1 MTKMKPIKLL
11 IGLAKKY
18 SWPLFWA
25 ILAMVGLVGAQL
37 VIPWIIRSLID
48 SLSQTPLPNDIMDM
62 VTRLSL
68 IALAVFIARGFMQYI
83 RSYQAHVAGWGVVAD
98 ARKLIYQHLQQLS
111 LRFYEDKQTGQLM
124 SRLINDTELFERT
137 IAHAM
142 PEMFVNILTL
152 VGVMVILFSM
162 SWQLALL
169 SLIPIPIIIITLIQY
184 AKRVRPAFVYR
195 QQELGTLNAILN
207 DSISGVKEIQAFT
220 REDLTMHRVG
230 KQIETYLE
238 SNLKALKLMATYTP
252 LYDFAAGLGQLI
264 VIFFGSRLALQGNLQ
279 VADLVAFFLYLDSF
293 YQPVRNLS
301 NSWEAVQE
309 SLAGFERVAEML
321 NETPDVLPPEHPI
334 PLKKPVRGEI
344 RFDNVFF
351 RYNPEEAFVLE
362 NINLDIPAG
371 KTTALVGPTGV
382 GKSTLVSLI
391 PRFYDVSSGKLTVD
405 GINVRDLDLHELRAN
420 ISMVLQDVF
429 LFHGTIR
436 ENILFGKPDAT
447 EAEMLA
453 AARIANVD
461 EFIAHMPNGYNT
473 LIGERGIKLS
483 GGQKQRISIARAVL
497 KNSPILILDEA
508 TSAVDTETELLIQ
521 QALDRLIV
529 GRTTIIIAHRLSTVR
544 NADQI
549 VVLEGCTITE
559 KGTHEELLATHGLYY
574 KLYTVQQN
582 LTLIPAE
589 DAQD

>member
-1 MTKMKPIKLL
+1 MKPIKLL
-11 IGLAKKY
+11 LDLSKKY
-18 SWPLFWA
+18 SLPLFWA

-48 SLSQTPLPNDIMDM
+48 SLSQTPLPNDIMEM

-98 ARKLIYQHLQQLS
+98 ARKLVYQHLQRLS

-321 NETPDVLPPEHPI
+321 NETPDVLPPENPI

-405 GINVRDLDLHELRAN
+405 GIDVRDLDLHELRAN

-447 EAEMLA
+447 EAEMLTA
-453 AARIANVD
+453 AKIANVD

-473 LIGERGIKLS
+473 FIGERGFKLS

-549 VVLEGCTITE
+549 VVLEGSTILE
-559 KGTHEELLATHGLYY
+559 KGTHEELLAAHGLYY
-574 KLYTVQQN
+574 KLYTIQQN
-582 LTLIPAE
+582 LTLISAE
-589 DAQD
+589 NTQD

>member
-1 MTKMKPIKLL
+1 M
-11 IGLAKKY
+11 
-18 SWPLFWA
+18 
-25 ILAMVGLVGAQL
+25 
-37 VIPWIIRSLID
+37 
-48 SLSQTPLPNDIMDM
+48 
-62 VTRLSL
+62 
-68 IALAVFIARGFMQYI
+68 
-83 RSYQAHVAGWGVVAD
+83 
-98 ARKLIYQHLQQLS
+98 
-111 LRFYEDKQTGQLM
+111 
-124 SRLINDTELFERT
+124 
-137 IAHAM
+137 
-142 PEMFVNILTL
+142 
-152 VGVMVILFSM
+152 
-162 SWQLALL
+162 
-169 SLIPIPIIIITLIQY
+169 
-184 AKRVRPAFVYR
+184 
-195 QQELGTLNAILN
+195 
-207 DSISGVKEIQAFT
+207 
-220 REDLTMHRVG
+220 
-230 KQIETYLE
+230 
-238 SNLKALKLMATYTP
+238 
-252 LYDFAAGLGQLI
+252 
-264 VIFFGSRLALQGNLQ
+264 
-279 VADLVAFFLYLDSF
+279 
-293 YQPVRNLS
+293 RNLS

-309 SLAGFERVAEML
+309 SLAGFERVADML

-334 PLKKPVRGEI
+334 PLQKPVRGEI

-362 NINLDIPAG
+362 NINLNIPAG

-391 PRFYDVSSGKLTVD
+391 PRFYDVTSGKLTVD
-405 GINVRDLDLHELRAN
+405 GIDVRDLDLHELRAN

-447 EAEMLA
+447 EAEMLTA
-453 AARIANVD
+453 AKIANVD

-473 LIGERGIKLS
+473 FIGERGFKLS

-549 VVLEGCTITE
+549 VVLEGSTILE
-559 KGTHEELLATHGLYY
+559 KGTHEELLAAHGLYY

-589 DAQD
+589 NTQD

>member
-1 MTKMKPIKLL
+1 MKPIKLL
-11 IGLAKKY
+11 LDLSKKY
-18 SWPLFWA
+18 SLPLFWA

-48 SLSQTPLPNDIMDM
+48 SLSQTPLPNDIMEM

-98 ARKLIYQHLQQLS
+98 ARKLVYQHLQRLS

-142 PEMFVNILTL
+142 PEMFVNVLTL

-309 SLAGFERVAEML
+309 SLAGFERVADML

-334 PLKKPVRGEI
+334 PLQKPVRGEI

-362 NINLDIPAG
+362 NINLNIPAG

-391 PRFYDVSSGKLTVD
+391 PRFYDVTSGKLTVD
-405 GINVRDLDLHELRAN
+405 GIDVRDLDLHELRAN

-447 EAEMLA
+447 EAEMLTA
-453 AARIANVD
+453 AKIANVD

-473 LIGERGIKLS
+473 FIGERGFKLS

-549 VVLEGCTITE
+549 VVLEGSTILE
-559 KGTHEELLATHGLYY
+559 KGTHEELLAAHGLYY

-582 LTLIPAE
+582 LILIPAE
-589 DAQD
+589 NTQD

>member
-1 MTKMKPIKLL
+1 MKPIKLL
-11 IGLAKKY
+11 LDLSKKY
-18 SWPLFWA
+18 SLPLFWA

-48 SLSQTPLPNDIMDM
+48 SLSQTPLPNDIMEM

-98 ARKLIYQHLQQLS
+98 ARKLVYQHLQRLS

-142 PEMFVNILTL
+142 PEMFVNVLTL

-162 SWQLALL
+162 SWELALL

-309 SLAGFERVAEML
+309 SLAGFERVADML

-334 PLKKPVRGEI
+334 PLQKPVRGEI

-362 NINLDIPAG
+362 NINLNIPAG

-391 PRFYDVSSGKLTVD
+391 PRFYDVTSGKLTVD
-405 GINVRDLDLHELRAN
+405 GIDVRDLDLHELRAN

-447 EAEMLA
+447 EAEMLTA
-453 AARIANVD
+453 AKIANVD

-473 LIGERGIKLS
+473 FIGERGFKLS

-549 VVLEGCTITE
+549 VVLEGSTILE
-559 KGTHEELLATHGLYY
+559 KGTHEELLAAHGLYY

-589 DAQD
+589 NTQD

>member
-1 MTKMKPIKLL
+1 
-11 IGLAKKY
+11 
-18 SWPLFWA
+18 
-25 ILAMVGLVGAQL
+25 MVGLVGAQL

-48 SLSQTPLPNDIMDM
+48 SLSQTPLPSDIIDM

-293 YQPVRNLS
+293 YQLCAPKQLLGS
-301 NSWEAVQE
+301 C
-309 SLAGFERVAEML
+309 AG
-321 NETPDVLPPEHPI
+321 I
-334 PLKKPVRGEI
+334 
-344 RFDNVFF
+344 
-351 RYNPEEAFVLE
+351 
-362 NINLDIPAG
+362 
-371 KTTALVGPTGV
+371 
-382 GKSTLVSLI
+382 
-391 PRFYDVSSGKLTVD
+391 
-405 GINVRDLDLHELRAN
+405 
-420 ISMVLQDVF
+420 
-429 LFHGTIR
+429 
-436 ENILFGKPDAT
+436 
-447 EAEMLA
+447 
-453 AARIANVD
+453 
-461 EFIAHMPNGYNT
+461 
-473 LIGERGIKLS
+473 LS
-483 GGQKQRISIARAVL
+483 GL
-497 KNSPILILDEA
+497 
-508 TSAVDTETELLIQ
+508 
-521 QALDRLIV
+521 
-529 GRTTIIIAHRLSTVR
+529 
-544 NADQI
+544 
-549 VVLEGCTITE
+549 
-559 KGTHEELLATHGLYY
+559 
-574 KLYTVQQN
+574 
-582 LTLIPAE
+582 
-589 DAQD
+589 

>member
-1 MTKMKPIKLL
+1 MKPIKLL
-11 IGLAKKY
+11 LDLSKKY
-18 SWPLFWA
+18 SLPLFWA

-48 SLSQTPLPNDIMDM
+48 SLSQTPLPNDIMEM

-98 ARKLIYQHLQQLS
+98 ARKLVYQHLQRLS

-142 PEMFVNILTL
+142 PEMFVNVLTL

-162 SWQLALL
+162 SWELALL

-309 SLAGFERVAEML
+309 SLAGFERVADML

-334 PLKKPVRGEI
+334 PLQKPVRGEI

-362 NINLDIPAG
+362 NINLNIPAG

-391 PRFYDVSSGKLTVD
+391 PRFYDVTSGKLTVD

-447 EAEMLA
+447 EAEMLTA
-453 AARIANVD
+453 AKIANVD

-473 LIGERGIKLS
+473 FIGERGFKLS

-549 VVLEGCTITE
+549 VVLEGSTILE
-559 KGTHEELLATHGLYY
+559 KGTHEELLAAHGLYY

-589 DAQD
+589 NTQD

>member
-1 MTKMKPIKLL
+1 MKPIKLL
-11 IGLAKKY
+11 LDLSKKY
-18 SWPLFWA
+18 SLPLFWA

-48 SLSQTPLPNDIMDM
+48 SLSQTPLPNDIMEM

-98 ARKLIYQHLQQLS
+98 ARKLVYQHLQRLS

-142 PEMFVNILTL
+142 PEMFVNVLTL

-309 SLAGFERVAEML
+309 SLAGFERVADML

-334 PLKKPVRGEI
+334 PLQKPVRGEI

-362 NINLDIPAG
+362 NINLNIPAG

-391 PRFYDVSSGKLTVD
+391 PRFYDVTSGKLTVD
-405 GINVRDLDLHELRAN
+405 GIDVRDLDLHELRAN

-447 EAEMLA
+447 EAEMLTA
-453 AARIANVD
+453 AKIANVD

-473 LIGERGIKLS
+473 FIGERGFKLS

-549 VVLEGCTITE
+549 VVLEGSTILE
-559 KGTHEELLATHGLYY
+559 KGTHEELLAAHGLYY

-582 LTLIPAE
+582 LTIIPAE
-589 DAQD
+589 NAQD

>member
-1 MTKMKPIKLL
+1 MKPIKLL
-11 IGLAKKY
+11 LDLSKKY
-18 SWPLFWA
+18 SLPLFWA

-48 SLSQTPLPNDIMDM
+48 SLSQTPLPNDIMEM

-98 ARKLIYQHLQQLS
+98 ARKLVYQHLQRLS

-142 PEMFVNILTL
+142 PEMFVNVLTL

-162 SWQLALL
+162 SWQLAML

-309 SLAGFERVAEML
+309 SLAGFERVADML

-334 PLKKPVRGEI
+334 PLQKPVRGEI

-362 NINLDIPAG
+362 NINLNIPAG

-391 PRFYDVSSGKLTVD
+391 PRFYDVTSGKLTVD
-405 GINVRDLDLHELRAN
+405 GIDVRDLDLHELRAN

-447 EAEMLA
+447 EAEMLTA
-453 AARIANVD
+453 AKIANVD

-473 LIGERGIKLS
+473 FIGERGFKLS

-549 VVLEGCTITE
+549 VVLEGSTILE
-559 KGTHEELLATHGLYY
+559 KGTHEELLAAHGLYY
-574 KLYTVQQN
+574 KLYTIQQN
-582 LTLIPAE
+582 LTLISAE
-589 DAQD
+589 NTQD

>member
-1 MTKMKPIKLL
+1 MKPIKLL
-11 IGLAKKY
+11 LDLSKKY
-18 SWPLFWA
+18 SLPLFWA

-48 SLSQTPLPNDIMDM
+48 SLSQTPLPNDIMEM

-98 ARKLIYQHLQQLS
+98 ARKLVYQHLQRLS

-142 PEMFVNILTL
+142 PEMFVNVLTL

-162 SWQLALL
+162 SWQLAML

-309 SLAGFERVAEML
+309 SLAGFERVADML

-334 PLKKPVRGEI
+334 PLQKPVRGEI

-362 NINLDIPAG
+362 NINLNIPAG

-391 PRFYDVSSGKLTVD
+391 PRFYDVTSGKLTVD
-405 GINVRDLDLHELRAN
+405 GIDVRDLDLHELRAN

-447 EAEMLA
+447 EAEMLTA
-453 AARIANVD
+453 AKIANVD

-473 LIGERGIKLS
+473 FIGERGFKLS

-549 VVLEGCTITE
+549 VVLEGSTILE
-559 KGTHEELLATHGLYY
+559 KGTHEELLAAHGLYY

-589 DAQD
+589 NTQD

>member
-1 MTKMKPIKLL
+1 
-11 IGLAKKY
+11 
-18 SWPLFWA
+18 
-25 ILAMVGLVGAQL
+25 MVGLVGAQL

-405 GINVRDLDLHELRAN
+405 GIDVRDLDLHELRAN

-497 KNSPILILDEA
+497 KNRPILILDEA

>member
-1 MTKMKPIKLL
+1 MI
-11 IGLAKKY
+11 
-18 SWPLFWA
+18 
-25 ILAMVGLVGAQL
+25 GLVGAQL

-48 SLSQTPLPNDIMDM
+48 SLSQTPLPSDIMDM

-321 NETPDVLPPEHPI
+321 NETPDVLPPENPI

-405 GINVRDLDLHELRAN
+405 GIDVRDLDLHELRAN

-453 AARIANVD
+453 AAKIANVD

-497 KNSPILILDEA
+497 KNSRILILDEA

-559 KGTHEELLATHGLYY
+559 KGTHEELLAAHGLYY

>member
-1 MTKMKPIKLL
+1 
-11 IGLAKKY
+11 
-18 SWPLFWA
+18 
-25 ILAMVGLVGAQL
+25 
-37 VIPWIIRSLID
+37 
-48 SLSQTPLPNDIMDM
+48 
-62 VTRLSL
+62 
-68 IALAVFIARGFMQYI
+68 
-83 RSYQAHVAGWGVVAD
+83 
-98 ARKLIYQHLQQLS
+98 
-111 LRFYEDKQTGQLM
+111 M

-334 PLKKPVRGEI
+334 PLLKPVRGEI

-405 GINVRDLDLHELRAN
+405 GIDVRDLDLHELRAN

-453 AARIANVD
+453 AAKIANVD

-559 KGTHEELLATHGLYY
+559 KGTHEELLAAHGLYY
-574 KLYTVQQN
+574 KLYTIQQN

>member
-1 MTKMKPIKLL
+1 
-11 IGLAKKY
+11 
-18 SWPLFWA
+18 
-25 ILAMVGLVGAQL
+25 
-37 VIPWIIRSLID
+37 
-48 SLSQTPLPNDIMDM
+48 
-62 VTRLSL
+62 
-68 IALAVFIARGFMQYI
+68 
-83 RSYQAHVAGWGVVAD
+83 
-98 ARKLIYQHLQQLS
+98 
-111 LRFYEDKQTGQLM
+111 
-124 SRLINDTELFERT
+124 
-137 IAHAM
+137 
-142 PEMFVNILTL
+142 
-152 VGVMVILFSM
+152 
-162 SWQLALL
+162 
-169 SLIPIPIIIITLIQY
+169 
-184 AKRVRPAFVYR
+184 
-195 QQELGTLNAILN
+195 
-207 DSISGVKEIQAFT
+207 
-220 REDLTMHRVG
+220 
-230 KQIETYLE
+230 
-238 SNLKALKLMATYTP
+238 
-252 LYDFAAGLGQLI
+252 

>member
-1 MTKMKPIKLL
+1 MI
-11 IGLAKKY
+11 
-18 SWPLFWA
+18 
-25 ILAMVGLVGAQL
+25 GLVGAQL

-48 SLSQTPLPNDIMDM
+48 SLSQTPLPSDIMDM

-334 PLKKPVRGEI
+334 PLLKPVRGEI

-405 GINVRDLDLHELRAN
+405 GNDVRDLDLHELRAN

-453 AARIANVD
+453 AAKIANVD

-559 KGTHEELLATHGLYY
+559 KGTHEELLAAHGLYY

>member
-1 MTKMKPIKLL
+1 
-11 IGLAKKY
+11 
-18 SWPLFWA
+18 
-25 ILAMVGLVGAQL
+25 MVGLVGAQL

-264 VIFFGSRLALQGNLQ
+264 LIFFGSRLALQGNLQ

-334 PLKKPVRGEI
+334 PLLKPVRGEI

-405 GINVRDLDLHELRAN
+405 GIDVRDLDLHELRAN

-559 KGTHEELLATHGLYY
+559 KGTHEELLAAHGLYY

-589 DAQD
+589 DAQY

>member
-1 MTKMKPIKLL
+1 
-11 IGLAKKY
+11 
-18 SWPLFWA
+18 
-25 ILAMVGLVGAQL
+25 MVGLVGAQL

-405 GINVRDLDLHELRAN
+405 GIDVRDLDLHELRAN

-559 KGTHEELLATHGLYY
+559 KGTHEELLAAHGLYY

>member
-1 MTKMKPIKLL
+1 
-11 IGLAKKY
+11 
-18 SWPLFWA
+18 
-25 ILAMVGLVGAQL
+25 MVGLVGAQL
-37 VIPWIIRSLID
+37 VIPWIIRSLIE

-405 GINVRDLDLHELRAN
+405 GIDVRDLDLHELRAN

-559 KGTHEELLATHGLYY
+559 KGTHEELLAAHGLYY

>member
-1 MTKMKPIKLL
+1 MKPIKLL
-11 IGLAKKY
+11 LDLSKKY
-18 SWPLFWA
+18 SLPLFWA

-48 SLSQTPLPNDIMDM
+48 SLSQTPLPNDIMEM

-98 ARKLIYQHLQQLS
+98 ARKLVYQHLQRLS

-142 PEMFVNILTL
+142 PEMFVNVLTL

-162 SWQLALL
+162 SWELALL

-309 SLAGFERVAEML
+309 SLAGFERVADML

-334 PLKKPVRGEI
+334 PLQKPVRGEI
-344 RFDNVFF
+344 RFNNVFF

-362 NINLDIPAG
+362 NINLNIPAG

-391 PRFYDVSSGKLTVD
+391 PRFYDVTSGKLTVD
-405 GINVRDLDLHELRAN
+405 GIDVRDLDLHELRAN

-447 EAEMLA
+447 EAEMLTA
-453 AARIANVD
+453 AKIANVD

-473 LIGERGIKLS
+473 FIGERGFKLS

-549 VVLEGCTITE
+549 VVLEGSTILE
-559 KGTHEELLATHGLYY
+559 KGTHEELLAAHGLYY

-589 DAQD
+589 NTQD

>member
-1 MTKMKPIKLL
+1 MKPIKLL
-11 IGLAKKY
+11 INLSKKY
-18 SWPLFWA
+18 SWPLTWA
-25 ILAMVGLVGAQL
+25 VLAMVGLVVAQL
-37 VIPWIIRSLID
+37 VIPWIIRTVIN
-48 SLSQTPLPNDIMDM
+48 SLSQTPLANDTLDL

-111 LRFYEDKQTGQLM
+111 LRYYEDKQTGQLM
-124 SRLINDTELFERT
+124 SRLINDTDLFERT

-142 PEMFVNILTL
+142 PEMFVNFLTL
-152 VGVMVILFSM
+152 IGVMVILFSM

-184 AKRVRPAFVYR
+184 AKKVRPAFIYR
-195 QQELGTLNAILN
+195 QQELGTLNAVLN

-220 REDLTMHRVG
+220 QEDLAMVKVG
-230 KQIETYLE
+230 KQIENHLA
-238 SNLKALKLMATYTP
+238 SNLRALKLMSIYTP
-252 LYDFAAGLGQLI
+252 FYDFAAGLGQLI
-264 VIFFGSRLALQGNLQ
+264 VIYFGSRLAFQGSLQ

-321 NETPDVLPPEHPI
+321 DETPDVLPPEHPI
-334 PLKKPVRGEI
+334 SLLKPVRGEI
-344 RFDNVFF
+344 RFEDVCFQ
-351 RYNPEEAFVLE
+351 YSPQEPIVL
-362 NINLDIPAG
+362 NHINLDIPAG

-391 PRFYDVSSGKLTVD
+391 PRFYDVTSGSVTVD
-405 GINVRDLDLHELRAN
+405 GIDVRDLDLHELRGN

-436 ENILFGKPDAT
+436 ENILFGKPDAS
-447 EAEMLA
+447 EEEMLA
-453 AARIANVD
+453 AAEIANVS
-461 EFIAHMPNGYNT
+461 EFISNMPNGYDT
-473 LIGERGIKLS
+473 MIGERGVKLS

-549 VVLEGCTITE
+549 VVLEGSTITE
-559 KGTHEELLATHGLYY
+559 KGTHEELLEAHGLYY

-582 LTLIPAE
+582 LTIIP
-589 DAQD
+589 QD

>member
-1 MTKMKPIKLL
+1 MI
-11 IGLAKKY
+11 
-18 SWPLFWA
+18 
-25 ILAMVGLVGAQL
+25 GLVGAQL

-48 SLSQTPLPNDIMDM
+48 SLSQTPLPSDIMDM

-321 NETPDVLPPEHPI
+321 NETPDVLPPENPI

-405 GINVRDLDLHELRAN
+405 GIDVRDLDLHELRAN

-453 AARIANVD
+453 AAKIANVD

-559 KGTHEELLATHGLYY
+559 KGTHEELLAAHGLYY

>member
-1 MTKMKPIKLL
+1 MKPIKLL
-11 IGLAKKY
+11 LDLSKKY
-18 SWPLFWA
+18 SLPLFWA

-48 SLSQTPLPNDIMDM
+48 SLSQTPLPNDIMEM

-98 ARKLIYQHLQQLS
+98 ARKLVYQHLQRLS

-142 PEMFVNILTL
+142 PEMFVNVLTL

-162 SWQLALL
+162 SWELALL

-309 SLAGFERVAEML
+309 SLAGFERVADML

-334 PLKKPVRGEI
+334 PLQKPVRGEI

-362 NINLDIPAG
+362 NINLNIPAG

-391 PRFYDVSSGKLTVD
+391 PRFYDVTSGKLTVD

-447 EAEMLA
+447 EAEMLTA
-453 AARIANVD
+453 AKIANVD

-473 LIGERGIKLS
+473 FIGERGFKLS

-549 VVLEGCTITE
+549 VVLEGSTILE
-559 KGTHEELLATHGLYY
+559 KGTHEELLAAHGLYY
-574 KLYTVQQN
+574 RLYTVQQN

-589 DAQD
+589 NTQD

>member
-1 MTKMKPIKLL
+1 MKPIKLL
-11 IGLAKKY
+11 LDLSKKY
-18 SWPLFWA
+18 SLPLFWA

-48 SLSQTPLPNDIMDM
+48 SLSQTPLPNDIMEM

-98 ARKLIYQHLQQLS
+98 ARKLVYQHLQRLS

-142 PEMFVNILTL
+142 PEMFVNVLTL

-309 SLAGFERVAEML
+309 SLAGFERVADML

-334 PLKKPVRGEI
+334 PLQKPVRGEI

-362 NINLDIPAG
+362 NINLNIPAG

-391 PRFYDVSSGKLTVD
+391 PRFYDVTSGKLTVD
-405 GINVRDLDLHELRAN
+405 GIDVRDLDLHELRAN

-447 EAEMLA
+447 EAEMLTA
-453 AARIANVD
+453 AKIANVD

-473 LIGERGIKLS
+473 FIGERGFKLS

-549 VVLEGCTITE
+549 VVLEGSTILE
-559 KGTHEELLATHGLYY
+559 KGTHEELLAAHGLYY

-589 DAQD
+589 NTQD

>member
-1 MTKMKPIKLL
+1 
-11 IGLAKKY
+11 
-18 SWPLFWA
+18 
-25 ILAMVGLVGAQL
+25 MVGLVGAQL

-48 SLSQTPLPNDIMDM
+48 SLSQTPLPNDIMEM

-98 ARKLIYQHLQQLS
+98 ARKLVYQHLQRLS

-142 PEMFVNILTL
+142 PEMFVNVLTL

-162 SWQLALL
+162 SWQLAML

-309 SLAGFERVAEML
+309 SLAGFERVADML

-334 PLKKPVRGEI
+334 PLQKPVRGEI
-344 RFDNVFF
+344 RFNNVFF

-362 NINLDIPAG
+362 NINLNIPAG

-391 PRFYDVSSGKLTVD
+391 PRFYDVTSGKLTVD
-405 GINVRDLDLHELRAN
+405 GIDVRDLDLHELRAN

-447 EAEMLA
+447 EAEMLTA
-453 AARIANVD
+453 AKIANVD

-473 LIGERGIKLS
+473 FIGERGFKLS

-549 VVLEGCTITE
+549 VVLEGSTILE
-559 KGTHEELLATHGLYY
+559 KGTHEELLAAHGLYY

-589 DAQD
+589 NTQD

>member
-1 MTKMKPIKLL
+1 MKPIKLL
-11 IGLAKKY
+11 LDLSKKY
-18 SWPLFWA
+18 SLPLFWA

-48 SLSQTPLPNDIMDM
+48 SLSQTPLPNDIMEM

-98 ARKLIYQHLQQLS
+98 ARKLVYQHLQRLS

-142 PEMFVNILTL
+142 PEMFVNVLTL

-309 SLAGFERVAEML
+309 SLAGFERVADML

-334 PLKKPVRGEI
+334 PLQKPVRGEI

-362 NINLDIPAG
+362 NINLNIPAG

-391 PRFYDVSSGKLTVD
+391 PRFYDVTSGKLTVD

-447 EAEMLA
+447 EAEMLTA
-453 AARIANVD
+453 AKIANVD

-473 LIGERGIKLS
+473 FIGERGFKLS

-549 VVLEGCTITE
+549 VVLEGSTILE
-559 KGTHEELLATHGLYY
+559 KGTHEELLAAHGLYY

-589 DAQD
+589 NTQD

>member
-1 MTKMKPIKLL
+1 
-11 IGLAKKY
+11 
-18 SWPLFWA
+18 
-25 ILAMVGLVGAQL
+25 MVGLVGAQL

-405 GINVRDLDLHELRAN
+405 GIDVRDLDLHELRAN

>member
-1 MTKMKPIKLL
+1 MKPIKLL
-11 IGLAKKY
+11 LDLSKKY
-18 SWPLFWA
+18 SLPLFWA

-48 SLSQTPLPNDIMDM
+48 SLSQTPLPNDIMEM

-98 ARKLIYQHLQQLS
+98 ARKLVYQHLQRLS

-142 PEMFVNILTL
+142 PEMFVNVLTL

-309 SLAGFERVAEML
+309 SLAGFERVADML

-334 PLKKPVRGEI
+334 PLQKPVRGEI

-362 NINLDIPAG
+362 NINLNIPAG

-391 PRFYDVSSGKLTVD
+391 PRFYDVTSGKLTVD
-405 GINVRDLDLHELRAN
+405 GIDVRDLDLHELRAN

-447 EAEMLA
+447 EAEMLTA
-453 AARIANVD
+453 AKIANVD

-473 LIGERGIKLS
+473 FIGERGFKLS

-549 VVLEGCTITE
+549 VVLEGSTILE
-559 KGTHEELLATHGLYY
+559 KGTHEELLAAHGLYY
-574 KLYTVQQN
+574 KLYTIQQN
-582 LTLIPAE
+582 LTLISAE
-589 DAQD
+589 NTQD

>member
-1 MTKMKPIKLL
+1 
-11 IGLAKKY
+11 
-18 SWPLFWA
+18 
-25 ILAMVGLVGAQL
+25 
-37 VIPWIIRSLID
+37 
-48 SLSQTPLPNDIMDM
+48 
-62 VTRLSL
+62 
-68 IALAVFIARGFMQYI
+68 
-83 RSYQAHVAGWGVVAD
+83 
-98 ARKLIYQHLQQLS
+98 
-111 LRFYEDKQTGQLM
+111 
-124 SRLINDTELFERT
+124 
-137 IAHAM
+137 M

-321 NETPDVLPPEHPI
+321 NETPDVLPPENPI

-405 GINVRDLDLHELRAN
+405 GIDVRDLDLHELRAN

-559 KGTHEELLATHGLYY
+559 KGTHEELLAAHGLYY

-589 DAQD
+589 DAQY

>member
-1 MTKMKPIKLL
+1 MKPIKLL
-11 IGLAKKY
+11 LDLSKKY
-18 SWPLFWA
+18 SLPLFWA

-48 SLSQTPLPNDIMDM
+48 SLSQTPLPNDIMEM

-98 ARKLIYQHLQQLS
+98 ARKLVYQHLQRLS

-142 PEMFVNILTL
+142 PEMFVNVLTL

-309 SLAGFERVAEML
+309 SLAGFERVADML

-334 PLKKPVRGEI
+334 PLQKPVRGEI

-362 NINLDIPAG
+362 NINLNIPAG

-391 PRFYDVSSGKLTVD
+391 PRFYDVTSGKLTVD
-405 GINVRDLDLHELRAN
+405 GIDVRDLDLHELRAN

-447 EAEMLA
+447 EAEMLTA
-453 AARIANVD
+453 AKIANVD

-473 LIGERGIKLS
+473 FIGERGFKLS

-549 VVLEGCTITE
+549 VVLEGSTILE
-559 KGTHEELLATHGLYY
+559 KGTHEELLAAHGLYY
-574 KLYTVQQN
+574 RLYTVQQN

-589 DAQD
+589 NTQD